1 MRTLFYH
8 GDPRWSGGAR
18 ALVSGAR
25 GLAARGHEVTFA
37 CCAGSRVEAQARAAG
52 LDVVSTDPHGGA
64 ASSAWSLRRALRER
78 FVEVAYT
85 DGDRGQLVVSS
96 AMRLAERGAV
106 IRRVPSFQRLVVQ
119 RSGRVALKMAA
130 AGLLFS
136 TERELRE
143 ADAGAYPLPPSVA
156 PLGVDA
162 AAYDAVAPATR
173 AAIGAPATGLLIVC
187 SYDESARLAAAN
199 VFRTLAALALRH
211 RDIHLAVVGAGSL
224 DPDLRMHAAAL
235 GVGSLVSFLGE
246 RDDALSVLR
255 AADIGWVVSKHDDG
269 AYACLDFMAMRIPVL
284 AERGALPQHYVV
296 DGIAGILLAPG
307 DPAITAAAVSAF
319 IAHGDRRTAMGNAGR
334 ARVQREF
341 PETAL
346 VDGFER
352 AGTLAADRT
361 QWAAR

>member
-1 MRTLFYH
+1 MRALFYS
-8 GDPRWSGGAR
+8 GDPHWHGGTR
-18 ALVSGAR
+18 ALLAGAR
-25 GLAARGHEVTFA
+25 GLAARGHEVTVA
-37 CCAGSRVEAQARAAG
+37 CCAGSRAERTARAAG
-52 LDVVSTDPHGGA
+52 LEVVPTDPHGGA
-64 ASSAWSLRRALRER
+64 AGSAWLLRRVLRER

-85 DGDRGQLVVSS
+85 EGDRGQLVVSS

-106 IRRVPSFQRLVVQ
+106 IRRVPSFQPLVVQ
-119 RSGRVALKMAA
+119 RSGRVALRMATT
-130 AGLLFS
+130 GLLFS
-136 TERELRE
+136 TERELRDANT
-143 ADAGAYPLPPSVA
+143 ADFPLPAVVA

-162 AAYDAVAPATR
+162 AAYDDVAPVTR
-173 AAIGAPATGLLIVC
+173 AAIGAPATGTLVVC
-187 SYDESARLAAAN
+187 SYDARARLAAAN

-211 RDIHLAVVGAGSL
+211 RDIHVAVVGHGST

-246 RDDALSVLR
+246 REDELAVMR
-255 AADIGWVVSKHDDG
+255 AADVGWVVAKHDDG

-284 AERGALPQHYVV
+284 ADRGVLPQHYLV

-319 IAHGDRRTAMGNAGR
+319 IAHGDRRSAMGNAGR

>member
-1 MRTLFYH
+1 MRALFYH
-8 GDPRWSGGAR
+8 GDPRWNGGAR
-18 ALVSGAR
+18 ALLAGAR
-25 GLAARGHEVTFA
+25 GLAARGHQVTFV
-37 CCAGSRVEAQARAAG
+37 CCAGTRLEAAARAAG
-52 LDVVSTDPHGGA
+52 LDIVGTDPNGGA
-64 ASSAWSLRRALRER
+64 ASSTWALRRVLRER

-85 DGDRGQLVVSS
+85 QGDRGQLVVSS

-106 IRRVPSFQRLVVQ
+106 IRRVPSFDRLVVQ

-136 TERELRE
+136 TERELR
-143 ADAGAYPLPPSVA
+143 DASAPEFPLQPAVA
-156 PLGVDA
+156 PVGVDA
-162 AAYDAVAPATR
+162 ASYDAVTPATR
-173 AAIGAPATGLLIVC
+173 KSIGAPATGVLLVC
-187 SYDESARLAAAN
+187 SYDQSARLAAAN

-211 RDIHLAVVGAGSL
+211 RNIHLAVVGPGST

-235 GVGSLVSFLGE
+235 GVGSIVSFLGE
-246 RDDALSVLR
+246 RDDELSVLR
-255 AADIGWVVSKHDDG
+255 AADIGWVVARHDDG
-269 AYACLDFMAMRIPVL
+269 AFACLDFMAMRIPVL
-284 AERGALPQHYVV
+284 AERGPLPQHYVA

-307 DPAITAAAVSAF
+307 DPAVTAAAVSAF

-341 PETAL
+341 TEAAL

-361 QWAAR
+361 QWAAT